1 MTVNYSIHSVTK
13 LQSGLR
19 ASARRWPFTG
29 WENGLFALWLL
40 TMIALPIA
48 KYFWADLA
56 LTWGVFLGV
65 VFQVSLVLA
74 ILYRAGGVAGAVR
87 IAVLVTLLTWLAE
100 AIGTATSWPF
110 GAYNYTPRLQPQLAQ
125 VPLLIPVAWLMM
137 LPSAWAVAY
146 QVAGRWSGPLFV
158 AVSALALTAWDLF
171 LDPQMVAW
179 GLWVWSEPGGYFGIP
194 WLNFMGWLLTAA
206 LITIVVRPRDL
217 PVAPLLAIY
226 VVTWLL
232 ESIGL
237 FFFWG
242 LPGPAVVG
250 FVAMGS
256 LIWLAWWVHQ
266 KQSQLYCDT

>member
-1 MTVNYSIHSVTK
+1 MTVNYSFDNVTK
-13 LQSGLR
+13 LQAGLR
-19 ASARRWPFTG
+19 ASAQRWPFNRRES
-29 WENGLFALWLL
+29 WLFALWLL

-56 LTWGVFLGV
+56 LIWGVFLGV
-65 VFQVSLVLA
+65 IFQVSLVAA
-74 ILYRAGGVAGAVR
+74 ILYRAGGVTSTVR
-87 IAVLVTLLTWLAE
+87 TIGLVILLTWLAE

-110 GAYNYTPRLQPQLAQ
+110 GAYNYTSRLQPQLAH
-125 VPLLIPVAWLMM
+125 VPLLIPLAWLMI

-146 QVAGRWSGPLFV
+146 QIVGRWSGPLFV

-206 LITIVVRPRDL
+206 LITSVVRPRDL
-217 PVAPLLAIY
+217 PVAPLVVIY

-250 FVAMGS
+250 FITMGS
-256 LIWLAWWVHQ
+256 LVWLAWRAQQ
-266 KQSQLYCDT
+266 K